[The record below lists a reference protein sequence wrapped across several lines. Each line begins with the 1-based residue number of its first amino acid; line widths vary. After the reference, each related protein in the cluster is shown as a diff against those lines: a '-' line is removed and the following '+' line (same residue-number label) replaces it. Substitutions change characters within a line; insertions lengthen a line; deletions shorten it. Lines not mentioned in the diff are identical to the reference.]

1 MIGSS
6 DGFLFFFGRI
16 VADASDGNI
25 VIVINHENNNKIH
38 LYLYLS
44 KQGDLLLVSL

>member
-25 VIVINHENNNKIH
+25 VIVINHGNNNKIH
-38 LYLYLS
+38 LYLS